1 LNLYDISILLKED
14 IVVWEDKFKPEIK
27 QYSFIDK
34 GDLSNTS
41 CLKMDL
47 HTGTHMDL
55 PYHFIE
61 EGKKSDDFDLGY
73 FFMKAI
79 VIECRCTAI
88 ERKFLESVEIPENVK
103 AVLFKTN
110 NYLLYRKKKFSKNYT
125 YLDVDGAKFLVEKKI
140 KLVGIDYLSIEK
152 YGENEFPVHKILL
165 GNNILILEG
174 LNLEHVKDGKYD
186 LFAVPLKIAN
196 VEALPVRAFLIKREE

>member
-1 LNLYDISILLKED
+1 
-14 IVVWEDKFKPEIK
+14 
-27 QYSFIDK
+27 
-34 GDLSNTS
+34 
-41 CLKMDL
+41 
-47 HTGTHMDL
+47 L

-61 EGKKSDDFDLGY
+61 GGKKSDDFDLEH

-79 VIECRCTAI
+79 VIECRCPAI
-88 ERKFLESVEIPENVK
+88 ERKFLESVEIAENIK

-125 YLDVDGAKFLVEKKI
+125 YLDVNGAKFLVEKKI

-165 GNNILILEG
+165 GNNVLILEG
-174 LNLEHVKDGKYD
+174 LNLEHIKEGKYD
-186 LFAVPLKIAN
+186 LFAIPIKISG
-196 VEALPVRAFLIKREE
+196 VEALPVRAFLKEEEEN